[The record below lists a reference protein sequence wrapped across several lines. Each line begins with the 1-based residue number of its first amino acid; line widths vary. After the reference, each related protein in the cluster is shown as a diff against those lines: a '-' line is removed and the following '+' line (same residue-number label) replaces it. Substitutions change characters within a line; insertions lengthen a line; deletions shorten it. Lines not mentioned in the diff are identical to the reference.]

1 MQSFDWPGLKV
12 QLSLIMSSAIKLSD
26 SFWWLIISV
35 LLLIFWIFIL
45 ISIPHIV
52 SMRLVCWL
60 CWSLLLFE
68 KLQSIGDLWTRPT
81 LRCRVDSETPNSSR
95 AMTHPSM
102 QFKMIVLLLETHI
115 DIIFEGFIGVLVANR
130 ATMYTATEIKLR
142 RDSTAVHGALTS
154 LIGIYVSWF
163 IHVGFRSVA

>member
-1 MQSFDWPGLKV
+1 
-12 QLSLIMSSAIKLSD
+12 
-26 SFWWLIISV
+26 
-35 LLLIFWIFIL
+35 
-45 ISIPHIV
+45 
-52 SMRLVCWL
+52 
-60 CWSLLLFE
+60 
-68 KLQSIGDLWTRPT
+68 
-81 LRCRVDSETPNSSR
+81 
-95 AMTHPSM
+95 MTHPSM

-115 DIIFEGFIGVLVANR
+115 DIIFEGFVGVLVANR